1 MSNHSS
7 PIVLKTHFYDP
18 EVFETMKN
26 GFLLP
31 GLVLGLVVVQSSSRN
46 GYARKTDSRGDAR
59 TFSGGI
65 LNQKAVEK
73 PNPTYPQAALDARVS
88 GVVVVEIL
96 VDEKGIVQAAKAVS
110 GHPLLRQAAVDA
122 AYQARFVPTRVSGNP
137 VKVSG
142 KLVYRFV
149 RTRSRAV

>member
-1 MSNHSS
+1 M
-7 PIVLKTHFYDP
+7 L
-18 EVFETMKN
+18 KN
-26 GFLLP
+26 GVRVLAF
-31 GLVLGLVVVQSSSRN
+31 VLGFVVVQSSLPN
-46 GYARKTDSRGDAR
+46 AFARKTINSSDLR

-65 LNQKAVEK
+65 LNQKALQK

-88 GVVVVEIL
+88 GVVVVAIL
-96 VDEKGIVQAAKAVS
+96 VDEKGVVQEAKAVS

-149 RTRSRAV
+149 RTRSKAV

>member
-1 MSNHSS
+1 
-7 PIVLKTHFYDP
+7 
-18 EVFETMKN
+18 MKN

-31 GLVLGLVVVQSSSRN
+31 GLVIGLVVVQSSLRN